1 MLKYIIKKYHMKKW
15 EIDVPVLITF
25 FVRDEVLEPV
35 FESVRQARP
44 STLLLWQD
52 GPRANSP
59 DDLEG
64 IKRCR
69 EIVDK
74 IDWECTVHRNYHDEN
89 MGCDPSTFLAQKW
102 AFSIVDKCIIMEDDR
117 VPCQSFFRFCKELLD
132 KYEFDERINHICGT
146 NLLGINESCQ
156 TDYFFAPAGSTTWA
170 SWKRVA
176 KDWDEKYS
184 YLDDNYIMS
193 CLKSIKTESEYEVIS
208 KNALKH
214 RKEGKQYW
222 ETILGMGCVLNNRL
236 AIIPQKNMVK
246 DLGNTENATHA
257 IANKNLMPKA
267 YQIIFDTESYDVS
280 FPLKH
285 PKYIIADNNYYREI
299 LKLGGIGYP
308 FLRFSRRVESLAR
321 HIYYGEFKK
330 LFKGVI
336 NRIKK

>member
-1 MLKYIIKKYHMKKW
+1 MKKW

-52 GPRANSP
+52 GPRANRP

-102 AFSIVDKCIIMEDDR
+102 AFSIVDKCIILEDDM
-117 VPCQSFFRFCKELLD
+117 VCSQSFFRYCKELLD
-132 KYEFDERINHICGT
+132 RYEFDDRINHICGV
-146 NLLGINESCQ
+146 NFLDNRVNCPD
-156 TDYFFAPAGSTTWA
+156 DYLFTYSGTGAWA

-176 KDWDEKYS
+176 KGWDEVYS
-184 YLDDNYIMS
+184 FLDDTYY
-193 CLKSIKTESEYEVIS
+193 LKQLRKKFGRTFDSSYSV
-208 KNALKH
+208 ALNR
-214 RKEGKQYW
+214 RKQGIAFW
-222 ETILGMGCVLNNRL
+222 ETILGFDCKLNNRL
-236 AIIPQKNMVK
+236 VIIPRRNLVSNI
-246 DLGNTENATHA
+246 GVTENATHGSDL
-257 IANKNLMPKA
+257 KLMPKRIRECFYKDA
-267 YQIIFDTESYDVS
+267 EELS

-285 PKYIIADNNYYREI
+285 PKYIVANEEYMDELYKFSGMGHPFIRLNRKIEYIARC
-299 LKLGGIGYP
+299 
-308 FLRFSRRVESLAR
+308 
-321 HIYYGEFKK
+321 IYYGEFKK